1 MANND
6 KRKSQKT
13 RTSDGESTSRA
24 NPKNAS
30 QQDAVDLLE
39 LGPEDGQELL
49 EFEGSSHQKATI
61 KVIGV
66 GGGGGNALNTM
77 IEQGLS
83 GVEFVAANTD
93 AQALSHN
100 KAVTK
105 VQLGAEITRGLG
117 CGANPDRGR
126 ASALEARDRLRELLE
141 GSDMVFV
148 TAGMGGG
155 TGTGAAPIV
164 AEVAREIGALT
175 VGVVTK
181 PFPFEGRVRMK
192 HASHG
197 IEELHSV
204 VDTLITIPNQRLL
217 ALAGKGTAVRDAFS
231 IADQVLLNAVRG
243 ISDLITIHGLI
254 NLDFADVRTV
264 MNEAGVALM
273 GTGTGTGDTRAVDA
287 AAAAISSPLL
297 EDLSIEGARGVLI
310 NITGGSEM
318 TLFEVNEASSLVHE
332 AAHEDANII
341 VGAVIDEALEEDE
354 LRVTVIATG
363 LDSVDARRT
372 PPEPRPAPDRDSERR
387 RRPQRPEYAAEYD
400 DAQHFDDG
408 GGEREH
414 VYAGAGHAGAGHAG
428 AGRVEAS
435 GRARAAGRDDDDGG
449 RAYTERDEPGAPVA
463 GRRQAAHRD
472 AEREGARRG
481 REPDWPAEEPAALDA
496 AARGGEEQAANVRPI
511 RETSPPIGASPA
523 LSDPYPQSLR
533 PEHPDDLPE
542 MTQQVAAGGGQT
554 AEEMAA
560 SGVGFESPFEDELD
574 TPAFLRKRSGTSD
587 DDRDVPAFMR
597 RGGSD

>member
-1 MANND
+1 MAKKKSSRSQSDNRNKQRKNRDSGTNKRDDSEDSSSRRND
-6 KRKSQKT
+6 S
-13 RTSDGESTSRA
+13 
-24 NPKNAS
+24 
-30 QQDAVDLLE
+30 VDLLE

-49 EFEGSSHQKATI
+49 EFEGSSHQRASI

-77 IEQGLS
+77 IVSGLS
-83 GVEFVAANTD
+83 GVEFIAANTD
-93 AQALSHN
+93 AQALAHN
-100 KAVTK
+100 KASVK

-126 ASALEARDRLRELLE
+126 AAALEARDRLRELLE

-164 AEVAREIGALT
+164 AEVAREVGALT

-192 HASHG
+192 HAGHG
-197 IEELHSV
+197 VDELHGV

-273 GTGTGTGDTRAVDA
+273 GTGIGKGDTRAIDA
-287 AAAAISSPLL
+287 AGAAISSPLL

-341 VGAVIDEALEEDE
+341 VGAVIDESLGEDE
-354 LRVTVIATG
+354 IRVTVIATG
-363 LDSVDARRT
+363 LDTQDARRT
-372 PPEPRPAPDRDSERR
+372 PTEPRRRIPDPIAEIEHERAMVDAPNVTPIHQDPTAAPTMASE
-387 RRPQRPEYAAEYD
+387 Q
-400 DAQHFDDG
+400 
-408 GGEREH
+408 
-414 VYAGAGHAGAGHAG
+414 GHSSLPPI
-428 AGRVEAS
+428 EQ
-435 GRARAAGRDDDDGG
+435 
-449 RAYTERDEPGAPVA
+449 
-463 GRRQAAHRD
+463 RQAAAAGAQQASHH
-472 AEREGARRG
+472 EGA
-481 REPDWPAEEPAALDA
+481 
-496 AARGGEEQAANVRPI
+496 
-511 RETSPPIGASPA
+511 
-523 LSDPYPQSLR
+523 SDMS
-533 PEHPDDLPE
+533 
-542 MTQQVAAGGGQT
+542 MSN
-554 AEEMAA
+554 
-560 SGVGFESPFEDELD
+560 SGLGFESPFEDELD
-574 TPAFLRKRSGTSD
+574 TPAFLRKGSGTADGDPS
-587 DDRDVPAFMR
+587 DRDVPAFMR

>member
-1 MANND
+1 MAKKKND
-6 KRKSQKT
+6 RSET
-13 RTSDGESTSRA
+13 GNSE
-24 NPKNAS
+24 
-30 QQDAVDLLE
+30 VDLLE
-39 LGPEDGQELL
+39 LGPDDGQELL
-49 EFEGSSHQKATI
+49 EFEGSSHQEAVI

-77 IEQGLS
+77 IESGLG
-83 GVEFVAANTD
+83 GVEFIAANTD

-100 KAVTK
+100 RAATK

-164 AEVAREIGALT
+164 AEVAREVGALT

-192 HASHG
+192 HAGHG
-197 IEELHSV
+197 LEELHSV

-217 ALAGKGTAVRDAFS
+217 SLAGKGTAMKDAFS

-264 MNEAGVALM
+264 MNEAGTALM
-273 GTGTGTGDTRAVDA
+273 GTGIGQGDTRAIDA

-341 VGAVIDEALEEDE
+341 VGAVIDDSLGEDE

-363 LDSVDARRT
+363 LDSEDARRT
-372 PPEPRPAPDRDSERR
+372 PPAPPEPRRRVPDPVE
-387 RRPQRPEYAAEYD
+387 EI
-400 DAQHFDDG
+400 
-408 GGEREH
+408 ERERAM
-414 VYAGAGHAGAGHAG
+414 VDAPNVTPL
-428 AGRVEAS
+428 REPEPIPVQ
-435 GRARAAGRDDDDGG
+435 ARA
-449 RAYTERDEPGAPVA
+449 EAPV
-463 GRRQAAHRD
+463 
-472 AEREGARRG
+472 
-481 REPDWPAEEPAALDA
+481 EP
-496 AARGGEEQAANVRPI
+496 EQQQRVAN
-511 RETSPPIGASPA
+511 
-523 LSDPYPQSLR
+523 
-533 PEHPDDLPE
+533 
-542 MTQQVAAGGGQT
+542 GGQN
-554 AEEMAA
+554 AEEMAHT
-560 SGVGFESPFEDELD
+560 GFESPFEDELD
-574 TPAFLRKRSGTSD
+574 TPAFLRKRTTGSD
-587 DDRDVPAFMR
+587 DSDAPPFMR
-597 RGGSD
+597 RGGN

>member
-1 MANND
+1 MAKKKNSRSQSDNRNKQRKNRDSGTNNRD
-6 KRKSQKT
+6 DSED
-13 RTSDGESTSRA
+13 SSSRR
-24 NPKNAS
+24 NDS
-30 QQDAVDLLE
+30 VDLLE

-49 EFEGSSHQKATI
+49 EFEGSSHQRASI

-77 IEQGLS
+77 IDSGLS
-83 GVEFVAANTD
+83 GVEFIAANTD
-93 AQALSHN
+93 AQALAHN
-100 KAVTK
+100 KASVK

-126 ASALEARDRLRELLE
+126 AAALEARDRLRELLE

-164 AEVAREIGALT
+164 AEVAREVGALT

-192 HASHG
+192 HAGHG
-197 IEELHSV
+197 IDELHGV

-273 GTGTGTGDTRAVDA
+273 GTGIGKGDTRAIDA
-287 AAAAISSPLL
+287 ASAAISSPLL

-341 VGAVIDEALEEDE
+341 VGAVIDESLGEDE
-354 LRVTVIATG
+354 IRVTVIATG
-363 LDSVDARRT
+363 LDSQEVRRT
-372 PPEPRPAPDRDSERR
+372 PPEPRRRIPDPIAEIEHERAMVDAPNVTPIRQDPAAAPAMASEQGHSSL
-387 RRPQRPEYAAEYD
+387 PPIEQQQTAA
-400 DAQHFDDG
+400 
-408 GGEREH
+408 
-414 VYAGAGHAGAGHAG
+414 AGAQQ
-428 AGRVEAS
+428 AS
-435 GRARAAGRDDDDGG
+435 
-449 RAYTERDEPGAPVA
+449 
-463 GRRQAAHRD
+463 HH
-472 AEREGARRG
+472 EGA
-481 REPDWPAEEPAALDA
+481 
-496 AARGGEEQAANVRPI
+496 
-511 RETSPPIGASPA
+511 
-523 LSDPYPQSLR
+523 SDMS
-533 PEHPDDLPE
+533 
-542 MTQQVAAGGGQT
+542 MSN
-554 AEEMAA
+554 
-560 SGVGFESPFEDELD
+560 SGLGFESPFEDELD
-574 TPAFLRKRSGTSD
+574 TPAFLRKRSGTAD
-587 DDRDVPAFMR
+587 DDPSDRDVPAFLR

>member
-1 MANND
+1 MVKKTND
-6 KRKSQKT
+6 RSKSENT
-13 RTSDGESTSRA
+13 SNSCGSDG
-24 NPKNAS
+24 
-30 QQDAVDLLE
+30 VDLLE

-49 EFEGSSHQKATI
+49 EFEGSSHQEAVI

-77 IEQGLS
+77 IQSGLG
-83 GVEFVAANTD
+83 GVDFIAANTD

-100 KAVTK
+100 LAPTK

-164 AEVAREIGALT
+164 AEVAREVGALT
-175 VGVVTK
+175 VGIVTK

-192 HASHG
+192 HAGHG
-197 IEELHSV
+197 LDELHGV

-217 ALAGKGTAVRDAFS
+217 ALAGKGTAMKDAFS

-243 ISDLITIHGLI
+243 ISDLITVHGLI

-273 GTGTGTGDTRAVDA
+273 GTGTGCGDTRAIDA

-341 VGAVIDEALEEDE
+341 VGAVIDDQLGEDE

-363 LDSVDARRT
+363 LDSADARRT
-372 PPEPRPAPDRDSERR
+372 PPAPRPPEPRVRVPD
-387 RRPQRPEYAAEYD
+387 PQAEI
-400 DAQHFDDG
+400 
-408 GGEREH
+408 ERERAM
-414 VYAGAGHAGAGHAG
+414 VDAPNVTPIRDPEPMPAHA
-428 AGRVEAS
+428 S
-435 GRARAAGRDDDDGG
+435 
-449 RAYTERDEPGAPVA
+449 
-463 GRRQAAHRD
+463 
-472 AEREGARRG
+472 AEM
-481 REPDWPAEEPAALDA
+481 
-496 AARGGEEQAANVRPI
+496 EEQ
-511 RETSPPIGASPA
+511 PPA
-523 LSDPYPQSLR
+523 QQ
-533 PEHPDDLPE
+533 
-542 MTQQVAAGGGQT
+542 QQVAASGGQA
-554 AEEMAA
+554 AEDMAHD
-560 SGVGFESPFEDELD
+560 GLGFESPFEDELD
-574 TPAFLRKRSGTSD
+574 TPAFLRKRTTES
-587 DDRDVPAFMR
+587 DDRDVPPFMR
-597 RGGSD
+597 RGGSE